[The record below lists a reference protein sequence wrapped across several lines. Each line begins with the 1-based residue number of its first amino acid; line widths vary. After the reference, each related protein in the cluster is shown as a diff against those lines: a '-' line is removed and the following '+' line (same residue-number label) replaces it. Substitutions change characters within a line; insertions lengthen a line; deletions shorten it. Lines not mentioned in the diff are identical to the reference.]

1 MIRQVIEIVGRLLL
15 ALILAVMVWLIAV
28 QETDPVVVD
37 TFSAAVPIDW
47 LDQPPDT
54 IVYGVSTE
62 AVHVTLQAPS
72 SVWNSLVVEQIS
84 ATLSLAAQP
93 YGKLSLPVEAHVAS
107 PLVRVVRVEP
117 PYVSLYL
124 EPTYSRQV
132 KVDLT
137 LGGEPAL
144 GYAARSWTTTP
155 SEVTVSGPASR
166 VERVAAVSGLIS
178 VQDER
183 QSVERSV
190 RLTVRDQ
197 NNALVDGVV
206 LSPDVVQAKATIE
219 QLGGFRDLS
228 VRVVIT
234 GQLASG
240 YRIDAVE
247 VSPRIV
253 AVFGSARVIEGL
265 LGYVETAPVNVEN
278 TQSDVT
284 ERVPLN
290 LPGGVS
296 MLDDP
301 SVLVN
306 IKVEAIQSGLTLQL
320 RPLMQGMPD
329 RWEARVSPEYVDLVL
344 TGPLPRL
351 LKLQPDVDVR
361 LVIDVVKLKLNLGT
375 HQVEPQ
381 IIVPEEIKAESVLP
395 STVQVTIVEL
405 EISPLL
411 TPTLPAITS
420 TLPVTM
426 PALTPQP

>member
-1 MIRQVIEIVGRLLL
+1 MVRQVVESVSRLVL
-15 ALILAVMVWLIAV
+15 ALALAVMVWLIAV
-28 QETDPVVVD
+28 QESDPVMVD
-37 TFSAAVPIDW
+37 TFSAAIPIT
-47 LDQPPDT
+47 LLNQPPDT
-54 IVYGVSTE
+54 IVYGVSAET
-62 AVHVTLQAPS
+62 ARVTLQAPG
-72 SVWNSLVVEQIS
+72 SVWNSLTVEQIS
-84 ATLSLAAQP
+84 VTLNLADQA
-93 YGKLSLPVEAHVAS
+93 YGKLSVPLEAQVAS
-107 PLVRVVRVEP
+107 PIVRMVRVEP
-117 PYVSLYL
+117 PYVNLYL
-124 EPTYSRQV
+124 EPTRSRQV
-132 KVDLT
+132 RVDLAI
-137 LGGEPAL
+137 GGEPAL
-144 GYAARSWTTTP
+144 GYTVHSWETAP

-166 VERVAAVSGLIS
+166 VERVETVSGLIN

-190 RLTVRDQ
+190 RLTVRDK
-197 NNALVDGVV
+197 NNALVEGVV
-206 LSPDVVQAKATIE
+206 LSPEIVQAKAAIE

-240 YRIDAVE
+240 YRINAVK

-265 LGYVETAPVNVEN
+265 PGYVETAPVNVEN
-278 TQSDVT
+278 TQSHVT
-284 ERVPLN
+284 ERVPLD

-301 SVLVN
+301 SVQVD
-306 IKVEAIQSGLTLQL
+306 IEVEAIQSGLTLQL
-320 RPLMQGMPD
+320 RPLMQGLPD
-329 RWEARVSPEYVDLVL
+329 QWEARVSPEYVDLVL

-361 LVIDVVKLKLNLGT
+361 LVIDVAKLKLDLGT
-375 HQVEPQ
+375 YQVEPQ
-381 IIVPEEIKAESVLP
+381 IIVPEEIEAESVLP

-420 TLPVTM
+420 TLPAPTLVPTRR
-426 PALTPQP
+426 P